1 MTDIKIVEGGVC
13 DTCGKAFTNDDKGA
27 MICDCPEEVDVG

>member
-13 DTCGKAFTNDDKGA
+13 DTCGKAFTNDEKGA
-27 MICDCPEEVDVG
+27 MGCECPEEVDVA